1 MENPYQTPGAKLEP
15 VATRS
20 DIDSLNVSDTW
31 KKRFHIIER
40 AGPFIKGKYQN
51 ITSLTTRERRV
62 ISFNILAF
70 LFSGLYYLAKG
81 MPKKALVLMGFS
93 WIFSAALTLL
103 ETAYHFSAPNSL
115 YWIPLAV
122 VTSMLANHDYYQ
134 KKVCQ
139 QDMWPTLNVF
149 DSWAASVLFSML
161 SLGMV
166 FASAM
171 WQQNVFSK

>member
-1 MENPYQTPGAKLEP
+1 MKNPYQTPSAKLEP
-15 VATRS
+15 MAARS
-20 DIDSLNVSDTW
+20 DIDSLDVSDAW
-31 KKRFHIIER
+31 KKRFRLIER

-51 ITSLTTRERRV
+51 ILALTPRERRV

-134 KKVCQ
+134 KKVYR

-149 DSWAASVLFSML
+149 DSWAATILFSML
-161 SLGMV
+161 GLGMV

-171 WQQNVFSK
+171 WQENVFSR